1 MQAQKKQN
9 EELLAKIAQL
19 EANNKPPCDPEPSK
33 TEQLLQQT
41 LLRMNA
47 LESQLNQ
54 SKHDKE
60 KEDPVGKASMA
71 RDTRPHDEPQP
82 TSEHDDNDGSSGDE
96 DDEYITTP
104 SGRTVPLISIYSF
117 SQCPSR
123 PCFFLWI
130 KGFHRIYMVY
140 ITYITSLRFA

>member
-1 MQAQKKQN
+1 MLQAQKKQN

-54 SKHDKE
+54 SKHDHKE

-71 RDTRPHDEPQP
+71 RDTSPHESQQP
-82 TSEHDDNDGSSGDE
+82 TSEHDDDDDSNGDE

-117 SQCPSR
+117 SQCSSR
-123 PCFFLWI
+123 LCFFFCGKLR
-130 KGFHRIYMVY
+130 GFKP
-140 ITYITSLRFA
+140 TSPL